1 MKFETARLYIR
12 QLEPGDIPAFDELQG
27 NINVMKYTTGKANS
41 REENEAE
48 LKEIINSYEAL
59 SNDRWIM
66 AVVRKSDD
74 ELVGTCAVIK
84 NDGNEHEIG
93 YRLLEKYWG
102 NGYGKELLAGLVS
115 FCLQEMGLN
124 LITASVYSENKAS
137 VKMLDSS
144 PLNFVAEVVNEES
157 GHTERLYRL
166 HKV

>member
-48 LKEIINSYEAL
+48 LKEIINSYETL

-157 GHTERLYRL
+157 GHTERLFRL